1 MKKWFLESI
10 KGQRGAINLAAS
22 LMMAISLVF
31 IAVGF
36 IMFPNVTDA
45 TDGILAYAYSDNA
58 SITDATYTGLTAI
71 TGITPLL
78 VLLGYVFICVIAG
91 LLGFKAM
98 KGMSSVS
105 LNPGGLI
112 LIAISLV
119 FIALGLYMF
128 PVALDG
134 ISSVV
139 HGGGSGISSDYTG
152 LEPILKVTPMLILL
166 AFVAAQVLTGY
177 FGVKSLGRGR

>member
-1 MKKWFLESI
+1 MRWFLESL
-10 KGQRGAINLAAS
+10 KGERGAVNLGGA
-22 LMMAISLVF
+22 LMMALALVF

-45 TDGILAYAYSDNA
+45 TDGILAYEYTDNT
-58 SITDATYTGLTAI
+58 SITDATYTGLTQV

-78 VLLGYVFICVIAG
+78 VLLGYIFVAVIAG
-91 LLGFKAM
+91 LLGVKAV
-98 KGMSSVS
+98 KGGSSVS
-105 LNPGGLI
+105 LNPSSLI
-112 LIAISLV
+112 LLAISLV

-139 HGGGSGISSDYTG
+139 HGGGSGISSTYTG
-152 LEPILKVTPMLILL
+152 LEPILLVTPMLILL
-166 AFVAAQVLTGY
+166 AFVAGQVVTGY
-177 FGVKSLGRGR
+177 FGVKSLGRGG